1 MRGRKIPSPLI
12 IAARPKTLPAAVA
25 PVMLGSALAVQ
36 AGCFRFIPA
45 ALCLAFALLIQI
57 GANYANDYFDF
68 KKGADTPDR
77 IGPPRAVASGL
88 MTPKEMFRAMSV
100 VFALAFLTGCGLI
113 FYAGWWLLAVGVASI
128 LCAIAYTGG
137 PYPLGYHGYGDLLVF
152 IFFGLI
158 AVMFTFFVQSGY
170 FSVHSFWVSV
180 VAGGLVTNILIV
192 NNYRDAVNDGRA
204 GKETLVV
211 RFGRPFAL
219 VHYQFNFLVA
229 LFVPFVLWRIGMN
242 SWVLLPLII
251 WPASYVLSKRL
262 RDACYGPEYNQLL
275 AQTAQ
280 FLIVYS
286 ILFSIGIAVS

>member
-1 MRGRKIPSPLI
+1 MRGRKISSPLI
-12 IAARPKTLPAAVA
+12 VAARPKTLPAAVA
-25 PVMLGSALAVQ
+25 PVMLGTALAAQ

-45 ALCLAFALLIQI
+45 ALCLAFALLIQV

-68 KKGADTPDR
+68 MKGADTPDR
-77 IGPPRAVASGL
+77 IGPVRAVASGL
-88 MTPKEMFRAMSV
+88 MTPKEMFRAMWA
-100 VFALAFLTGCGLI
+100 VFGLAFLVGCGLI
-113 FYAGWWLLAVGVASI
+113 FYGGWWLLAIGVASI
-128 LCAIAYTGG
+128 LCALAYTGG

-170 FSVHSFWVSV
+170 FSVNSFWVSI

-192 NNYRDAVNDGRA
+192 NNYRDAENDERV

-219 VHYQFNFLVA
+219 VHYQINFLLA
-229 LFVPFVLWRIGMN
+229 LFVPFVLWRLGMKP
-242 SWVLLPLII
+242 WVFLPLTI
-251 WPASYVLSKRL
+251 WPASYFLSKGL
-262 RDACYGPEYNQLL
+262 RDACYGSEYNKLL

-280 FLIVYS
+280 FLMVYS
-286 ILFSIGIAVS
+286 VLFSIGIAVS